1 MGYRG
6 QIWHR
11 SAPGM
16 SFLDMIVRQVEYTN
30 TAFGAD
36 VPLVLMNSFNTHEET
51 VNIIHKYRKH
61 NLTIHTFNQS
71 CYPFIF
77 RESLQPV
84 PSRPFGTA
92 PTTSNSHDPG
102 AAGGG
107 GAGGGG
113 GGGGSGGTGSSAAAT
128 GSAALQGDDERD
140 YWYPPGHGDVFF
152 ALFQSGLL
160 ENLVDQ
166 GKEYICLNVDNLGAT
181 INLDIMFHLMN
192 SELEFM
198 AEVTDRTKREQQAV
212 VGGHVLAEVDGRL
225 GSVGYD
231 KLADVE
237 RNPRGREQY
246 NFYNTN
252 NLWVSLRAIQRLVAQ
267 DSLHMDVSVNELS
280 VHGMPVV
287 QLERAA
293 GTAMQHFEKSAA
305 VNVPRARP
313 SREVDINLF
322 IVQSNLYGVKYGC
335 LEMRPDLLSLPI
347 PMVNSSEFESLDDY
361 WSRIPRGIPNI
372 MGLEQLT
379 VSGDVVFGTGITLR
393 GTVIIIANEGSRIDL
408 PDGSTLENKVVTGD
422 LRIFDH

>member
-1 MGYRG
+1 MLRLNGGLGLSMGCKGPKSGIEVR
-6 QIWHR
+6 QD
-11 SAPGM
+11 M

-92 PTTSNSHDPG
+92 STTSNSHDPG

-107 GAGGGG
+107 GGGGG
-113 GGGGSGGTGSSAAAT
+113 GGSVGGSGGTGSSAAVT
-128 GSAALQGDDERD
+128 DSAALQGDDERD

-166 GKEYICLNVDNLGAT
+166 GKEYIFISNVDNLGAT

-305 VNVPRARP
+305 VNVPRARFLP
-313 SREVDINLF
+313 VGPRTNPWTAAR
-322 IVQSNLYGVKYGC
+322 LYSPGA
-335 LEMRPDLLSLPI
+335 RP
-347 PMVNSSEFESLDDY
+347 V
-361 WSRIPRGIPNI
+361 
-372 MGLEQLT
+372 
-379 VSGDVVFGTGITLR
+379 
-393 GTVIIIANEGSRIDL
+393 
-408 PDGSTLENKVVTGD
+408 
-422 LRIFDH
+422 